1 MTTRLKKVK
10 LKGNESF
17 NFREGWLRKGM
28 RCVENDE
35 SLFSR
40 DNVMEQLGV
49 GSKMVKSIRYWLQA
63 TGLCEEQYRNSGR
76 ARAQVIT
83 ANFGGVIREK
93 DPYFDDIFT
102 LFLLHYHIVAN
113 EVLCMP
119 WYIFFNEYEGQ
130 DFTKENMI
138 SVCKELLVKKME
150 EGCSFSE
157 KSFEDDCSSIIRMY
171 TNSGNVEDPEESLA
185 CPLAAL
191 GLLQRGQRNKNAC
204 SKSMPSRESLD
215 KLAVLYVITCNL
227 SEAKNS
233 VSIDDLLN
241 APNNIGKVFNLSRV
255 AINNYLDQLR
265 IAGYLTINRTAGLD
279 MVYVESPMKPQDIM
293 TEYYT
298 KAQVR

>member
-1 MTTRLKKVK
+1 M
-10 LKGNESF
+10 
-17 NFREGWLRKGM
+17 
-28 RCVENDE
+28 
-35 SLFSR
+35 
-40 DNVMEQLGV
+40 
-49 GSKMVKSIRYWLQA
+49 
-63 TGLCEEQYRNSGR
+63 RNSTATAAVR
-76 ARAQVIT
+76 RAQVIT
-83 ANFGGVIREK
+83 ANFGGVIRGK

-113 EVLCMP
+113 EALCMP

-191 GLLQRGQRNKNAC
+191 GLLQRSQRNKNAY

-227 SEAKNS
+227 SEVKNS